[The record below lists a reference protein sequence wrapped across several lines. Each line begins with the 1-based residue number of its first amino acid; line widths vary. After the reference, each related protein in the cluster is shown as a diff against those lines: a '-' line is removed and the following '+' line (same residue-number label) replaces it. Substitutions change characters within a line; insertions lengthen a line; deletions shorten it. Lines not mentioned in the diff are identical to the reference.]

1 MAKGIH
7 QQFEEELASVL
18 RGDFPGIE
26 ITEPRWIDADTPP
39 DKEGKY
45 CELWFNKTQ
54 CWIDVISD
62 HMITVT
68 LMNADKSW
76 DIVMER
82 NIIAVIYLMIGFDN
96 YSG

>member
-1 MAKGIH
+1 
-7 QQFEEELASVL
+7 
-18 RGDFPGIE
+18 
-26 ITEPRWIDADTPP
+26 
-39 DKEGKY
+39 
-45 CELWFNKTQ
+45 
-54 CWIDVISD
+54 
-62 HMITVT
+62 MITVT